1 MNSMLKARL
10 LTVTMLLLGVL
21 LVVGST
27 MSIFGT
33 SLLPFD
39 NLAGTDTTVAGV
51 AFGVGIA
58 IASFNPE
65 GNLSWVRIAIV
76 YTILLIAYRVV
87 FALAWGLHISVA
99 ALVIGVLFGAAL
111 IVLYPRR
118 GELLPHRGR
127 LNDRSAAGAHS

>member
-10 LTVTMLLLGVL
+10 LTVTMLLLGIL

-33 SLLPFD
+33 HLFPFD
-39 NLAGTDTTVAGV
+39 SFAGTDTTVAGV

-58 IASFNPE
+58 VASFNPE
-65 GNLSWVRIAIV
+65 GNLSWVRAALL

-87 FALAWGLHISVA
+87 FAIAWGLGPSLS

-111 IVLYPRR
+111 IILYPRR
-118 GELLPHRGR
+118 GELMPHRG
-127 LNDRSAAGAHS
+127 NVHSPAAGAHS

>member
-1 MNSMLKARL
+1 MLKARL

-33 SLLPFD
+33 TLFPFD
-39 NLAGTDTTVAGV
+39 KLAGTDTTVAGV

-65 GNLSWVRIAIV
+65 GNITWVRMAIL
-76 YTILLIAYRVV
+76 YTVLLIAYRVV
-87 FALAWGLHISVA
+87 FALAWGLPVSWS

-111 IVLYPRR
+111 VILYPRR
-118 GELLPHRGR
+118 GELMPHRGSMH
-127 LNDRSAAGAHS
+127 DSPTVGAHG

>member
-1 MNSMLKARL
+1 MLKARL
-10 LTVTMLLLGVL
+10 LTVTMLLLGIL

-33 SLLPFD
+33 TLLPFD

-76 YTILLIAYRVV
+76 YTILLVAYRFI
-87 FALAWGLHISVA
+87 FALAWGLHVSYA
-99 ALVIGVLFGAAL
+99 ALLIGVLFGAAL
-111 IVLYPRR
+111 IVLYPHR
-118 GELLPHRGR
+118 GELMPRRGGAS
-127 LNDRSAAGAHS
+127 DRPTAGAHS